1 MFKLWMATMTL
12 KLAVAIIIDETCKE
26 PDLCIDSVL
35 NQVGVDHL
43 ALDVFVCSVGE
54 FDLPQQF
61 VQLQNLTVINGA
73 DPDLGVAGY
82 LHKLTDHVK
91 DHDWV
96 WAINSNHYIHS
107 KNALTFLA
115 DSLAKTECEHVE
127 IASVGIAGKSFDS
140 SIVDVRSL
148 TDLCNTHGFFEILG
162 NPSSLV
168 VRGYAFGTAFGRH
181 VTDMASMLTSVK
193 NTDTTWWHAKLLFMA
208 LHHQQGAFI
217 DYKLLAEVDP
227 MATLASDE
235 AMPAAIGKTSSL
247 ASDLIELNFAVGDNV
262 LWSPK
267 FFRIGQESIWYHL
280 AHQQYAR
287 ALSFG
292 SMKDG
297 AEINK
302 VKLFD
307 AIIAN
312 WQLMLTLTECV
323 GHPQVQNTL
332 KQLVIDGI
340 RHTMELH
347 QEPQLSEPAKRY
359 FENCTA
365 VTKIFS
371 STTLDA
377 AFVSERA

>member
-1 MFKLWMATMTL
+1 MKL

-26 PDLCIDSVL
+26 SDLCIESVL
-35 NQVGVDHL
+35 NQVGVDQL
-43 ALDVFVCSVGE
+43 SLDIMVCSAGE
-54 FDLPQQF
+54 VELPQHL
-61 VQLQNLTVINGA
+61 VQANNLTLIAGA
-73 DPDLGVAGY
+73 DPELGVTGY
-82 LHKLTDHVK
+82 LHRLAEHVK
-91 DHDWV
+91 EHDWV
-96 WAINSNHYIHS
+96 WAINSNHYMHS
-107 KNALTFLA
+107 KNALNFLA
-115 DSLAKTECEHVE
+115 DSLTKRECEHVE

-148 TDLCNTHGFFEILG
+148 TDLCNTHGFFEMLG

-181 VTDMASMLTSVK
+181 VTDMVSMLTSVRK
-193 NTDTTWWHAKLLFMA
+193 TDTTWWHAKLLFMA
-208 LHHQQGAFI
+208 LHNQQGAFI

-227 MATLASDE
+227 METLAANE
-235 AMPAAIGKTSSL
+235 TMPFAIGNTSSL
-247 ASDLIELNFAVGDNV
+247 ASDLIELNFAVGDDV
-262 LWSPK
+262 LWAPK
-267 FFRIGQESIWYHL
+267 FFRVGQESIWYHL

-287 ALSFG
+287 ALAYG

-297 AEINK
+297 VETGQ
-302 VKLFD
+302 VELFD
-307 AIIAN
+307 AMIAN

-323 GHPQVQNTL
+323 GHPKVQNTL

-347 QEPQLSEPAKRY
+347 QEPQLSESARRY

-371 STTLDA
+371 ATTLDA

>member
-1 MFKLWMATMTL
+1 MTL

-43 ALDVFVCSVGE
+43 ALDILVCSAGE
-54 FDLPQQF
+54 VDLPQQL
-61 VQLQNLTVINGA
+61 VQLQNLTVITGA
-73 DPDLGVAGY
+73 DPDLGVTGY

-96 WAINSNHYIHS
+96 WAINSNHYMYS
-107 KNALTFLA
+107 KNALNFLA
-115 DSLAKTECEHVE
+115 DSLTKRECEHVE

-168 VRGYAFGTAFGRH
+168 VRGNAFGTAFGHH

-208 LHHQQGAFI
+208 LHNQQGAFI
-217 DYKLLAEVDP
+217 DYKLLAEADP
-227 MATLASDE
+227 MDTLASDE
-235 AMPAAIGKTSSL
+235 DMSLAIGKTSSL

-280 AHQQYAR
+280 AHQQYGR
-287 ALSFG
+287 ALAYGDQTES
-292 SMKDG
+292 
-297 AEINK
+297 AENK
-302 VKLFD
+302 QIELFD

-312 WQLMLTLTECV
+312 WQLMLTLIECV
-323 GHPQVQNTL
+323 GHPKVQSTL

-340 RHTMELH
+340 RHSMDLH
-347 QEPQLSEPAKRY
+347 QEPHLSESAKRY

-371 STTLDA
+371 ATTLDA

>member
-1 MFKLWMATMTL
+1 MATMTL

-168 VRGYAFGTAFGRH
+168 VRGYAFMSRIWPRCSHLSKIRTPLGGMQSCFSWRYT
-181 VTDMASMLTSVK
+181 TSRAPLSIINCWLRLIRWRPSRLMK
-193 NTDTTWWHAKLLFMA
+193 PCLRRSAKPPA
-208 LHHQQGAFI
+208 L
-217 DYKLLAEVDP
+217 P
-227 MATLASDE
+227 AT
-235 AMPAAIGKTSSL
+235 
-247 ASDLIELNFAVGDNV
+247 
-262 LWSPK
+262 
-267 FFRIGQESIWYHL
+267 
-280 AHQQYAR
+280 
-287 ALSFG
+287 
-292 SMKDG
+292 
-297 AEINK
+297 
-302 VKLFD
+302 
-307 AIIAN
+307 
-312 WQLMLTLTECV
+312 
-323 GHPQVQNTL
+323 
-332 KQLVIDGI
+332 
-340 RHTMELH
+340 
-347 QEPQLSEPAKRY
+347 
-359 FENCTA
+359 
-365 VTKIFS
+365 
-371 STTLDA
+371 
-377 AFVSERA
+377 